1 MVLLLNYS
9 SSNQQQSQADP
20 LSLLPSLL
28 ILEDPTAFL
37 TKYVGE
43 LQLMREIQKE
53 QVKALQLMCEIQKEQ
68 VEALQLMR
76 EIQKEQAEARREVE
90 AEKLSQAKI
99 ETDKCNRLIA
109 IVLKHAKSKG
119 INVPYLKGESYN
131 DLCDYINNHLPELS
145 DLI

>member
-1 MVLLLNYS
+1 MILPSDYH

-37 TKYVGE
+37 NKY
-43 LQLMREIQKE
+43 
-53 QVKALQLMCEIQKEQ
+53 

-76 EIQKEQAEARREVE
+76 EIQKEQAQARREAE

-99 ETDKCNRLIA
+99 EAEKCNRLIA
-109 IVLKHAKSKG
+109 IVLKHAEGKG
-119 INVPYLKGESYN
+119 ISPSDLPNLKRKSYSE
-131 DLCDYINNHLPELS
+131 LCAYINEYWLELS
-145 DLI
+145 DRI